1 MRERGHAAQGKKI
14 RQRKFEMIS
23 VADPR
28 PGADPVEPGDGLML
42 TALNNGVLVIAL
54 NDPVRALVL
63 T

>member
-1 MRERGHAAQGKKI
+1 
-14 RQRKFEMIS
+14 MIS

-42 TALNNGVLVIAL
+42 TALNNDVLVIAL